1 MTRLT
6 ERMTAVWS
14 TVKCPRCGTEIDP
27 NKLASESESAT
38 PPEGDGKR
46 WSFVW
51 TPPRGDFC
59 PECEFPMS
67 KYFGR
72 LKWIRTLAVGV
83 GIVLVFLIL
92 QIIGAVGRFG
102 EAYTVTMQIAVLL
115 GGLIAI
121 VGMIGVVIGGKHDTV
136 RASDWS
142 RPG

>member
-1 MTRLT
+1 MSRLT
-6 ERMTAVWS
+6 QRVTAVWT
-14 TVKCPRCGTEIDP
+14 TVKCPRCGTQIDP
-27 NKLASESESAT
+27 EKLAAAAADAT

-72 LKWIRTLAVGV
+72 LRWIRTL
-83 GIVLVFLIL
+83 GIGAAMVIMFVTL
-92 QIIGAVGRFG
+92 QIIGSLLRIG
-102 EAYTVTMQIAVLL
+102 EAYTITMQVLVL
-115 GGLIAI
+115 IGGIISI
-121 VGMIGVVIGGKHDTV
+121 VGIIGIVVGGKHVTV

-142 RPG
+142 KPG